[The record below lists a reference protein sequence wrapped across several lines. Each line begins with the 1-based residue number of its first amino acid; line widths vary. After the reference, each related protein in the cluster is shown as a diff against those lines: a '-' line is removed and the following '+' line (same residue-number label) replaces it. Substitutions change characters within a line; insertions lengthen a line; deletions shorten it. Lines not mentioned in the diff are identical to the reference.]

1 MTALTVNLQSGYL
14 PRFMPICNPCCQP
27 VALHQKE
34 AYNKQPFNAEPIFLT
49 LSAWQAGKKRSRNIY
64 DGGGEY
70 LTTWYVGEIDEGVV
84 RLIISSLLV
93 AGGLTL
99 S

>member
-14 PRFMPICNPCCQP
+14 PRFMPICNPCRQP
-27 VALHQKE
+27 VALHQEE
-34 AYNKQPFNAEPIFLT
+34 AYNKQPFNAEPIFFT
-49 LSAWQAGKKRSRNIY
+49 LSAWQPGRKRGRSICES
-64 DGGGEY
+64 GGEY

-93 AGGLTL
+93 ADGLIL